1 MVECLNNTRAAMKE
15 NIVSVNETGKWFNIK
30 NINKHSTENEIV
42 NIKTSPNKEQ
52 LSVYTITQKSRS
64 LFIRSRL

>member
-15 NIVSVNETGKWFNIK
+15 NIVSVNETGKWFNIE

-42 NIKTSPNKEQ
+42 NIKTSSNKEQ